1 MPRNS
6 RKYLLLFLI
15 LAFSFIYRVMLML
28 WANFPP
34 GADIGLHNSVIHSI
48 FPSGNVDFLW
58 NNYQMGGGLSLTF
71 PGYHIF
77 VAQII
82 LLSGLPDFLAH
93 TFVAALFSAL
103 IVACAFLITRKIW
116 SEPAAFAVAFL
127 VAVSRFDIEM
137 LLWGGYPNVITLM
150 LIPLIFYMFLQSK
163 RFSLP
168 IFLMS
173 SSLLCGILFFTHS
186 LSALVFDGTV
196 FVVVVFAA
204 IFSHR
209 LGVTKKRLTLWL
221 MPLLFGAL
229 IILPFLVNA
238 APAYLGANSETFT
251 GGVLD
256 IRDALL
262 STRILPW
269 ELLAPL
275 AGCVILFFLYSKD
288 YKGKFLTISSLLL
301 ALWVLVSVAFT
312 QGYLVSFYIDYNRF
326 LYFTLLPVLILI
338 AVVIDHA
345 ATFFSRV
352 ADTYL
357 SATRETWQTNKFALK
372 LAPYLNRKNFYAGIM
387 LFSLIFAFFALS
399 FLMPPQQATAV
410 QNFYQVMTNP
420 GYEAIQWAE
429 QNTPSTSVFVSDA
442 LYGWWF
448 GGFAQRPTLS
458 AVDPQYLTLK
468 REYEPAKAAKDL
480 LDTDYVIDNGLI
492 QVREDGGYI
501 GRHNPMFL
509 ANINWSYF
517 PYPFFNFNNKDTKVT
532 LNEDGNV
539 KSFDLS
545 QLSVLKMKLE
555 NTSDQAKLSITKGNS
570 FFTLTQTLTVYRYVK
585 FVNMSITLES
595 VAADVSLINFDS
607 VIHIRGQVINLP
619 ETVGM
624 FDEGAKV
631 LGQLIFVENYPENV
645 VVITPENPSGVWLSY
660 NLQGQSSSAIQLFA
674 SAFSVSNKPDYYQNE
689 ATKSKFINGVLYE
702 NLQSYLNPI
711 LNSDEDL
718 EIDVFNYKKALAD
731 WDVSYI
737 AVRDSEILPKF
748 ASDPAFSLLFINN
761 DVAIFLVK

>member
-6 RKYLLLFLI
+6 KKYLLLFLI

-48 FPSGNVDFLW
+48 TPSGNVDFLW

-77 VAQII
+77 VAQVI
-82 LLSGLPDFLAH
+82 LFSGLPDFLAH
-93 TFVAALFSAL
+93 TFIVASFSAL
-103 IVACAFLITRKIW
+103 IVACGFLITRKMW
-116 SEPAAFAVAFL
+116 SESAAFVVAFL

-168 IFLMS
+168 IFLTS
-173 SSLLCGILFFTHS
+173 TSLLCGTLFLTHS

-204 IFSHR
+204 IFSR
-209 LGVTKKRLTLWL
+209 QLGVTKKRLTLWL
-221 MPLLFGAL
+221 VPLLFGAL
-229 IILPFLVNA
+229 IILPFFVNA

-251 GGVLD
+251 GGVSD

-301 ALWVLVSVAFT
+301 ALWILVSVAFT
-312 QGYLVSFYIDYNRF
+312 QGYFVGFYIDYNRF

-345 ATFFSRV
+345 TTFFSRV

-357 SATRETWQTNKFALK
+357 SATRETWQTNKTALK

-387 LFSLIFAFFALS
+387 LFSLLFAFFALP
-399 FLMPPQQATAV
+399 FLMTPQQGTTI
-410 QNFYQVMTNP
+410 QSFYQVMTNP
-420 GYEAIQWAE
+420 GYEAIQWAK
-429 QNTPSTSVFVSDA
+429 QNTPSNSIFVSDA

-448 GGFAQRPTLS
+448 GGFAQRPTIS
-458 AVDPQYLTLK
+458 AVDPQYLTLS
-468 REYEPAKAAKDL
+468 REFEPAKAAKDL
-480 LDTDYVIDNGLI
+480 LDTDYVIGNGLI

-501 GRHNPMFL
+501 SRHNPMFL
-509 ANINWSYF
+509 ANISSWSYF
-517 PYPFFNFNNKDTKVT
+517 PYPFFNFKNKGTTVT
-532 LNEDGNV
+532 LSEGNNNEL
-539 KSFDLS
+539 FALS
-545 QLSVLKMKLE
+545 QLQVTEMHVE
-555 NTSDQAKLSITKGNS
+555 NTSDWASIYVSKENDLFS
-570 FFTLTQTLTVYRYVK
+570 YTQILTVYRGLLFAK
-585 FVNMSITLES
+585 MSVTFEPKVEDVAVDEVVFTLQSKGES
-595 VAADVSLINFDS
+595 IDYG
-607 VIHIRGQVINLP
+607 R
-619 ETVGM
+619 TVG
-624 FDEGAKV
+624 FYDEGAKV
-631 LGQLIFVENYPENV
+631 LGQLIFAEAQPTFHEDGPTL
-645 VVITPENPSGVWLSY
+645 IY
-660 NLQGQSSSAIQLFA
+660 NFSKNSKAELELWA
-674 SAFSVSNKPDYYQNE
+674 SAFSVSNALTTLDDPKTEAGLSGLIENNLASYQKVPD
-689 ATKSKFINGVLYE
+689 
-702 NLQSYLNPI
+702 NLAEFPN
-711 LNSDEDL
+711 
-718 EIDVFNYKKALAD
+718 IDVFDYQKALAD
-731 WDVSYI
+731 WNVSFI

>member
-1 MPRNS
+1 MPGNS

-15 LAFSFIYRVMLML
+15 LAFSFVYRVMLML

-48 FPSGNVDFLW
+48 TPLGNVDFLW

-77 VAQII
+77 VAQVI

-93 TFVAALFSAL
+93 TFVVALFSSL

-116 SEPAAFAVAFL
+116 SEPAAFVVAFL

-168 IFLMS
+168 IFLTS
-173 SSLLCGILFFTHS
+173 ASILCGTLFLTHS

-204 IFSHR
+204 VFSNR

-221 MPLLFGAL
+221 APLLFGAI

-238 APAYLGANSETFT
+238 GPAYLGANSETFT
-251 GGVLD
+251 GGVSD

-275 AGCVILFFLYSKD
+275 AGCVILFFLYSRE

-357 SATRETWQTNKFALK
+357 SVTRETWQTNKFSLK
-372 LAPYLNRKNFYAGIM
+372 LVPYLNRKNFYAVII
-387 LFSLIFAFFALS
+387 LFSLIFAFFAVP

-420 GYEAIQWAE
+420 GYEAIQWAK
-429 QNTPSTSVFVSDA
+429 QNTPSNSIFVSDA

-458 AVDPQYLTLK
+458 AVDPQYLTLS

-607 VIHIRGQVINLP
+607 VLHIRGQVINLP

-624 FDEGAKV
+624 FDERAKV
-631 LGQLIFVENYPENV
+631 LGQLIFVENHPENV

-702 NLQSYLNPI
+702 NLQSYLSPN

>member
-6 RKYLLLFLI
+6 KKNLLLFLI

-48 FPSGNVDFLW
+48 IPSGNVDFLW

-77 VAQII
+77 VAQVI
-82 LLSGLPDFLAH
+82 LLSGLPDFLAQ
-93 TFVAALFSAL
+93 TFVVALFSAL
-103 IVACAFLITRKIW
+103 IVACAFLITRRIW
-116 SEPAAFAVAFL
+116 SEPAAFVVAFL

-168 IFLMS
+168 IFLTS
-173 SSLLCGILFFTHS
+173 ASILCGTLFLTHS

-196 FVVVVFAA
+196 FVVVIFAA
-204 IFSHR
+204 IFSKQ
-209 LGVTKKRLTLWL
+209 LGITKKRLMLWL

-251 GGVLD
+251 GGVSD
-256 IRDALL
+256 IREALL

-372 LAPYLNRKNFYAGIM
+372 LVPYLNRKNFYAGII
-387 LFSLIFAFFALS
+387 LFSLIFAFFALP

-410 QNFYQVMTNP
+410 QNFYQVMTKP

-458 AVDPQYLTLK
+458 AVDPQYLTLA
-468 REYEPAKAAKDL
+468 REFELAKAAKDL
-480 LDTDYVIDNGLI
+480 LDTDYVIGNGLI

-501 GRHNPMFL
+501 SRHNPMFL
-509 ANINWSYF
+509 ANISSWSYF
-517 PYPFFNFNNKDTKVT
+517 LYPFFNFKNKETTVILSEGNN
-532 LNEDGNV
+532 NELFV
-539 KSFDLS
+539 LS
-545 QLSVLKMKLE
+545 QLQVTEMHVE
-555 NTSDQAKLSITKGNS
+555 NTSDWASIYVSRENDLFS
-570 FFTLTQTLTVYRYVK
+570 YTQILTVYRGLLFVK
-585 FVNMSITLES
+585 MSVTFEPKVEDVRVDGVVFTLQSKGEPI
-595 VAADVSLINFDS
+595 VYG
-607 VIHIRGQVINLP
+607 R
-619 ETVGM
+619 TVG
-624 FDEGAKV
+624 FYDEGAKV
-631 LGQLIFVENYPENV
+631 IGQLIFAEVQPTFHEDGPTL
-645 VVITPENPSGVWLSY
+645 IY
-660 NLQGQSSSAIQLFA
+660 NFSKNSKAELELWA
-674 SAFSVSNKPDYYQNE
+674 SAFSVSNALTTLDDPKTEASLGGLIEGNLASYQKVPDNVAE
-689 ATKSKFINGVLYE
+689 FPN
-702 NLQSYLNPI
+702 
-711 LNSDEDL
+711 
-718 EIDVFNYKKALAD
+718 IDVFDYKKALAD
-731 WDVSYI
+731 WNVSYI

-748 ASDPAFSLLFINN
+748 ASDPAFSLLFIN
-761 DVAIFLVK
+761 DEVSIFLVK